1 MSQDKF
7 WILFSKK
14 LAQEA
19 TNEELIELEGLVREH
34 PEWQYALQNLEDIWS
49 LEPKRDNI
57 EGNEAFS
64 HHMEKFREK
73 FPEEQILLK
82 SSRGLFANKI
92 LAKWLIVAASSAAIL
107 LVIFFWGFNTSTGAT
122 SSTDEKPG
130 LITDQNEISTE
141 PGSRSRVQLP
151 DGSLVWLNAGSKL
164 VYKKEF
170 GQNIREVELKGE
182 GFFDVV
188 KNKEKPFIIHTNTID
203 IKVLGTAFNV
213 KAYPQDKT
221 TETSLI
227 RGSIEVSVKKRPNEK
242 IILSPNEKLIVK
254 NADVITTT
262 VVNHSNV
269 LKPEIAISQLKL
281 DPKDSSI
288 AETQW
293 VENRLV
299 FRNESFS
306 DIATRLERWYDV
318 NINIKDEELESLRL
332 SGTFDNETIDQAL
345 QGLAFTKG
353 FHYII
358 KGKQITIYK

>member
-14 LAQEA
+14 IAQEA
-19 TNEELIELEGLVREH
+19 TNEELIELEELIRVH
-34 PEWQYALQNLEDIWS
+34 PEWQYALQNLEDLWS
-49 LEPKRDNI
+49 LEPRWDKN
-57 EGNEAFS
+57 EGKQALA

-73 FPEEQILLK
+73 FPERQILKNSK
-82 SSRGLFANKI
+82 SIFTNRV
-92 LAKWLIVAASSAAIL
+92 LAKWVIVAASTAAIL
-107 LVIFFWGFNTSTGAT
+107 FVIFFWGFNTSTNAT
-122 SSTDEKPG
+122 NSIEEQAG

-141 PGSRSRVQLP
+141 PGSRSRIQLP

-170 GQNIREVELKGE
+170 GQNTREVELKGE

-213 KAYPQDKT
+213 KAYPEDKT

-242 IILSPNEKLIVK
+242 IILSPNEKLVVK
-254 NADVITTT
+254 NTTAVITP
-262 VVNHSNV
+262 VVNTENV
-269 LKPEIAISQLKL
+269 LKPEIAINQLKF

-299 FRNESFS
+299 FRNESFL
-306 DIATRLERWYDV
+306 DIAARLERWYDV
-318 NINIKDEELESLRL
+318 NITIKDEELESLRL
-332 SGTFDNETIDQAL
+332 SGTFDNETIEQAL

-353 FHYII
+353 FHYLIE
-358 KGKQITIYK
+358 GKQITIYK